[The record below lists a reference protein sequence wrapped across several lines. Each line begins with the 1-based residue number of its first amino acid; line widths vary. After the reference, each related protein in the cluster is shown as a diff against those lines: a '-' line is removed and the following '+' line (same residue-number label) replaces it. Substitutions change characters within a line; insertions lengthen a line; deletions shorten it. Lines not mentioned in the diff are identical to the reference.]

1 MMIFLAIDDTD
12 NLETMGTGRLS
23 RLLATELK
31 ERGLTDGGSVTR
43 HQLLI
48 HPDIPYTSHN
58 SAACIQAEG
67 RADLRDI
74 FAAAQTFMLDHPHEG
89 ANPGLCLAPAEAVPP
104 VLAQF
109 GSRAQKEVIPLSEG
123 YGLAGTEGI
132 LTWRNGP
139 TGQGLIGAM
148 SAVGLRSTGQDGRF
162 IELEGIRK
170 LKGDISVARLLEQT
184 EVDDVATMEGRS
196 LGGDELLYTQA
207 WVRPSLRQ
215 GKAVFLVKRENDAW
229 VPALKRKK
237 DEDDG
242 QEAGK

>member
-12 NLETMGTGRLS
+12 NLQTMGTGRLS
-23 RLLATELK
+23 RLLAAELK
-31 ERGLTDGGSVTR
+31 ERGLTGGASVTR
-43 HQLLI
+43 HQLLV

-58 SAACIQAEG
+58 SAACIQAQG
-67 RADLRDI
+67 RAGLQDI
-74 FAAAQTFMLDHPHEG
+74 FAAAQSFMLDHLHEG
-89 ANPGLCLAPAEAVPP
+89 ADPGLCLAPADAVPR

-109 GSRAQKEVIPLSEG
+109 GRRAQEEVIPLSEG
-123 YGLAGTEGI
+123 HDLAGTEGI
-132 LTWRNGP
+132 LTWRHGP

-162 IELEGIRK
+162 IELDGIRK
-170 LKGDISVARLLEQT
+170 IKGDISVARLLEQT
-184 EVDDVATMEGRS
+184 GVEDVATMEGQS
-196 LGGDELLYTQA
+196 LGGDELLHTDA

-215 GKAVFLVKRENDAW
+215 GKAVFLVKREQDAW